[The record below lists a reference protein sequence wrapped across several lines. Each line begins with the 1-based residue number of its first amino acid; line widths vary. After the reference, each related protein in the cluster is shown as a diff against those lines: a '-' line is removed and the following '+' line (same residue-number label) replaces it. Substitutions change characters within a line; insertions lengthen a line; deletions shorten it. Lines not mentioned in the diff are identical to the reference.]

1 MLTLYLLQSVP
12 PLVLIAWLGF
22 APPRNVAGFWIQ
34 AVAICVVLVAIS
46 RVGIMSFPPWWTL
59 YIFGALLVVAV
70 ATGVVRRRGMT
81 RWPSGL
87 ASWLCLAGFATIGVY
102 AANMTRVALA
112 AAATPKGRIV
122 DLATPLAPG
131 TYLVANGG
139 AASEINAHAE
149 LLDQTIPAHRRYWG
163 TAHGVDLIALDRWGL
178 RADGQMPADPQRYVI
193 FGRPVIAPCAGQ
205 IIVAIDG
212 LPDMQ
217 VPQVDRAHLAGNHV
231 ILRCGDADIL
241 LGHFRKGSV
250 RVRVGQSLATG
261 DSIAQVGNSGNTS
274 EPHLHINAMQ
284 RGTSDAR
291 FSGAPIPVRINGRY
305 LIRNECLVILR
316 GRALA
321 AVRVQMSGRGMP

>member
-1 MLTLYLLQSVP
+1 MLTLYLLQSVL
-12 PLVLIAWLGF
+12 PLVLIAWLGLV
-22 APPRNVAGFWIQ
+22 PPRNVAGFWIQ
-34 AVAICVVLVAIS
+34 ALAIGVTLVAIS
-46 RVGIMSFPPWWTL
+46 RVGIMSFPPWWML

-70 ATGVVRRRGMT
+70 ASGVVRRRGMS

-87 ASWLCLAGFATIGVY
+87 ASWLCLAGFAIIGVY

-149 LLDQTIPAHRRYWG
+149 MLDQTIPRHRNFWG
-163 TAHGVDLIALDRWGL
+163 TAHGVDLIALNRWGL
-178 RADGQMPADPQRYVI
+178 RADGLTPTDPQRYVI

-231 ILRCGDADIL
+231 ILRCTDADIL

-250 RVRVGQSLATG
+250 RVRVGQTLATG
-261 DSIAQVGNSGNTS
+261 DAIAQVGNSGNTS
-274 EPHLHINAMQ
+274 EPHLHINAQ
-284 RGTSDAR
+284 LPGTVTAP
-291 FSGAPIPVRINGRY
+291 FAGAPIPIRIEGRY
-305 LIRNECLVILR
+305 LVRNNR
-316 GRALA
+316 F
-321 AVRVQMSGRGMP
+321 AVPSGPSQP